1 MDLFTDEELEAF
13 YSGKKSGYAEEE
25 YVNPHL
31 EFVNGLG
38 GAAAIAEDKLHQQFK
53 RGYSWG
59 QAQKNEEDS
68 K

>member
-1 MDLFTDEELEAF
+1 MFNDEELKAF
-13 YSGKKSGYAEEE
+13 YAGKEQGYKANE
-25 YVNPHL
+25 YKNPHL